1 MVGFLLL
8 REEVIL
14 MTKFEKIMTVLA
26 TADIVK
32 DIVFKIIDLLLK

>member
-14 MTKFEKIMTVLA
+14 MTKFEKIMATLA
-26 TADIVK
+26 AADIVK
-32 DIVFKIIDLLLK
+32 DIVLKIVDLLLK